1 MASYNSP
8 VGDYYGKKK
17 GKPCMQIDIESVK
30 EAGGIS
36 IGDEV
41 TLMVKGKV
49 KSLEAP
55 KEGIDY
61 GPEGGKTKM
70 MPGCIVLEVDD
81 VEVTQAGSNADDD

>member
-1 MASYNSP
+1 MASYSSP

-17 GKPCMQIDIESVK
+17 GKPCMQVDITSVK
-30 EAGGIS
+30 EADGLEL
-36 IGDEV
+36 GDTV

-61 GPEGGKTKM
+61 SPEGSKTKM

-81 VEVTQAGSNADDD
+81 VEVAKVVDDV